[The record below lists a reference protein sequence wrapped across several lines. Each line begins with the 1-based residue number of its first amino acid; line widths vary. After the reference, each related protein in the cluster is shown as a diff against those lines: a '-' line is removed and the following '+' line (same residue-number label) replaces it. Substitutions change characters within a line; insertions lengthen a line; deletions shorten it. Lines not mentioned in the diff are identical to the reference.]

1 MQRRNFGSEMTVV
14 NHNYELI
21 ESLFVNM
28 SEGIVVCSHEGEIV
42 MLNPAAE
49 KMFGFSAEELKG
61 KPIELL
67 VPQQFRHRHVGHR
80 EKFAGNAHNRPMGL
94 GLNLHGSRKDGSEF
108 PVEISLSPVRHD
120 GNDYIIAFVIDIT
133 VRKQIE
139 ASVQEKQL
147 ELERVAS
154 ALIATNEE
162 LERKVNDRT
171 KILQEAILE
180 LEKSR
185 NELSQALEKE
195 KDLNDLKSRF
205 ISMASH
211 EFRTPLTTI
220 LSSASLIA
228 EYNNPGQE
236 EKKLKHVS
244 RIKSAVNN
252 LNDILSDF
260 LSLSKLDE
268 GKVHSESH
276 QFDLKE
282 LTDEVINDMQVTV
295 KAGQRIVHTHT
306 GNTLVLLDPKLM
318 RNILIN
324 LCSNAIKFTPEQK
337 IITVK
342 TDVAS
347 DTVSLEVTDQ
357 GIGISEEDQKHLF
370 ERFFRGKN
378 ATNIQG
384 TGLGLHIVGN
394 YVDLLKGHIMLH
406 SELSK
411 GTTIKITFP
420 IQKV

>member
-1 MQRRNFGSEMTVV
+1 MPAV
-14 NHNYELI
+14 NPNYELI

-28 SEGIVVCSHEGEIV
+28 SEGIVVCSRDGQIV

-49 KMFGFSAEELKG
+49 RMFGFSSGELYG
-61 KPIELL
+61 KPIEML
-67 VPQQFRHRHVGHR
+67 VPQNVRHRHVSHR
-80 EKFAGNAHNRPMGL
+80 QNFSGNAHNRPMGL
-94 GLNLHGSRKDGSEF
+94 GLNLHALRKDGTEF
-108 PVEISLSPVRHD
+108 PVEISLSPIVHD
-120 GNDYIIAFVIDIT
+120 DQHYIIAFIIDIT
-133 VRKQIE
+133 IRKQIE

-162 LERKVNDRT
+162 LERKVADRT
-171 KILQEAILE
+171 KILQEAIRE
-180 LEKSR
+180 LERSR
-185 NELSQALEKE
+185 NDLSIALEKE

-268 GKVHSESH
+268 GKVHSELH
-276 QFDLKE
+276 TFNLKE
-282 LTDEVINDMQVTV
+282 LTEEVISDMQVTV
-295 KAGQRIVHTHT
+295 KPGQSILHTHEGT
-306 GNTLVLLDPKLM
+306 EKVFLDPKLM

-324 LCSNAIKFTPEQK
+324 LCSNAIKFTPENK
-337 IITVK
+337 EIMVRTE
-342 TDVAS
+342 
-347 DTVSLEVTDQ
+347 VSANSTKLEVTDQ

-406 SELSK
+406 SEINK

-420 IQKV
+420 IQKARP